1 MTASAM
7 HLGVCEILCVPFK
20 SGVSIS
26 HNSLGLPK
34 ESATGLQSKM
44 FWGLVS
50 PLQDPWGGKPNAGL
64 GPPDFG
70 GEPLQL

>member
-7 HLGVCEILCVPFK
+7 HLGVCEIVCVPFK

-34 ESATGLQSKM
+34 ESATGLQS
-44 FWGLVS
+44 
-50 PLQDPWGGKPNAGL
+50 
-64 GPPDFG
+64 
-70 GEPLQL
+70 